1 MNNNCFDNKIKKI
14 LDCGKQCNCTPVIV
28 GPTGPTGPQ
37 GPVSI
42 AVGVTTTTDPGT
54 NASVT
59 NVGTNDNVILNFN
72 IPKGETGPIGPQGIP
87 GIEGPTGPTGPTG
100 PQGPASIAV
109 GVTTTTDPG
118 TNASVT
124 NVGTDDNVILN
135 FNIPKGETG
144 PIGPQG
150 IPGIEGPTGPTGPT
164 GPQGLQGLQ
173 GIQGSTGPTG
183 PTGPQ
188 GLQGLQ
194 GIQGPTGPTGP
205 TGPAGPT
212 AIETYGR
219 KYNTSTDN
227 ISLETNI
234 AQNIPLGNNGPTN
247 NITTATQN
255 TLTITENGVY
265 LVEYGFS
272 GSSSTNATL
281 TVEVN
286 QNANAIGGTS
296 IVKTVTANNNTDFN
310 SSTINSF
317 AVGDEIGLSINSST
331 AATIT
336 PANGTNAYL
345 NIVRIS

>member
-1 MNNNCFDNKIKKI
+1 MNNNCFDNKIKKN
-14 LDCGKQCNCTPVIV
+14 LDCGKKCNCTPIIV
-28 GPTGPTGPQ
+28 
-37 GPVSI
+37 
-42 AVGVTTTTDPGT
+42 
-54 NASVT
+54 
-59 NVGTNDNVILNFN
+59 
-72 IPKGETGPIGPQGIP
+72 
-87 GIEGPTGPTGPTG
+87 GPTGPTG

-135 FNIPKGETG
+135 FNIPRGETG

-150 IPGIEGPTGPTGPT
+150 IPGTE
-164 GPQGLQGLQ
+164 
-173 GIQGSTGPTG
+173 GPTG

-194 GIQGPTGPTGP
+194 GIQGPTGPT
-205 TGPAGPT
+205 GPT

-286 QNANAIGGTS
+286 QNANAISGTS

-317 AVGDEIGLSINSST
+317 AVGDEIGLSIKSST
-331 AATIT
+331 TATIT

>member
-1 MNNNCFDNKIKKI
+1 MNNNCFDNKIKKN
-14 LDCGKQCNCTPVIV
+14 LDCGKKCNCTPIIV
-28 GPTGPTGPQ
+28 
-37 GPVSI
+37 
-42 AVGVTTTTDPGT
+42 
-54 NASVT
+54 
-59 NVGTNDNVILNFN
+59 
-72 IPKGETGPIGPQGIP
+72 
-87 GIEGPTGPTGPTG
+87 GPTGPTG

-135 FNIPKGETG
+135 FNIPRGETG

-150 IPGIEGPTGPTGPT
+150 IPGTEGPTGPTGPQGLQGLQGLQGIQGPTGPTGPAGPQGLQGLQGLQGIQGPTGPTGPT

-173 GIQGSTGPTG
+173 GIQGPTGPTG
-183 PTGPQ
+183 PAGPQ

-194 GIQGPTGPTGP
+194 GIQGPTGP

-247 NITTATQN
+247 NITTATLN

-286 QNANAIGGTS
+286 QNANAISGTS

-317 AVGDEIGLSINSST
+317 SVGDEIGLSIKSST
-331 AATIT
+331 TATIT

>member
-14 LDCGKQCNCTPVIV
+14 LDCGKQCNCTPIIV
-28 GPTGPTGPQ
+28 
-37 GPVSI
+37 
-42 AVGVTTTTDPGT
+42 
-54 NASVT
+54 
-59 NVGTNDNVILNFN
+59 
-72 IPKGETGPIGPQGIP
+72 
-87 GIEGPTGPTGPTG
+87 GPTGPTG

-135 FNIPKGETG
+135 FNIPRGETG
-144 PIGPQG
+144 PVGPQG
-150 IPGIEGPTGPTGPT
+150 IPGTEGPTGPT

-173 GIQGSTGPTG
+173 GIQGPTG
-183 PTGPQ
+183 PAGPQ

-227 ISLETNI
+227 ISLETNV

-255 TLTITENGVY
+255 TLTTTENGVY

-272 GSSSTNATL
+272 GSSSINATL

-286 QNANAIGGTS
+286 QNANAISGTS

-331 AATIT
+331 TATIT

>member
-28 GPTGPTGPQ
+28 
-37 GPVSI
+37 
-42 AVGVTTTTDPGT
+42 
-54 NASVT
+54 
-59 NVGTNDNVILNFN
+59 
-72 IPKGETGPIGPQGIP
+72 
-87 GIEGPTGPTGPTG
+87 GPTGPTG

-150 IPGIEGPTGPTGPT
+150 IPGTEGPTGPT

-173 GIQGSTGPTG
+173 GIQGPTGPTG
-183 PTGPQ
+183 PAGPQ

-227 ISLETNI
+227 ISLETNV

-286 QNANAIGGTS
+286 QNANAISGTS

-317 AVGDEIGLSINSST
+317 AVGDEIGLSIKSST

>member
-37 GPVSI
+37 GPV
-42 AVGVTTTTDPGT
+42 
-54 NASVT
+54 
-59 NVGTNDNVILNFN
+59 
-72 IPKGETGPIGPQGIP
+72 
-87 GIEGPTGPTGPTG
+87 
-100 PQGPASIAV
+100 SIAV

-173 GIQGSTGPTG
+173 GLQGIQGPTGPTG

-188 GLQGLQ
+188 GLQG
-194 GIQGPTGPTGP
+194 IQGPTGP

-286 QNANAIGGTS
+286 QNANAISGTS

-317 AVGDEIGLSINSST
+317 AVGDEIGLSIKSST

>member
-1 MNNNCFDNKIKKI
+1 MNNNCFDDKIKNI
-14 LDCGKQCNCTPVIV
+14 LVCGKKCNCTPVIV
-28 GPTGPTGPQ
+28 
-37 GPVSI
+37 
-42 AVGVTTTTDPGT
+42 
-54 NASVT
+54 
-59 NVGTNDNVILNFN
+59 
-72 IPKGETGPIGPQGIP
+72 
-87 GIEGPTGPTGPTG
+87 GPTGPTG

-124 NVGTDDNVILN
+124 NIGTDDNVILN
-135 FNIPKGETG
+135 FNIPRGETG

-150 IPGIEGPTGPTGPT
+150 IPGTEGPTGPA
-164 GPQGLQGLQ
+164 
-173 GIQGSTGPTG
+173 
-183 PTGPQ
+183 GPQ

-205 TGPAGPT
+205 AGPT
-212 AIETYGR
+212 TIETYGR

-247 NITTATQN
+247 KITTATQN

-281 TVEVN
+281 TVEVK
-286 QNANAIGGTS
+286 QNANAIGSTS

-317 AVGDEIGLSINSST
+317 AVGDEIGLSIKSST

>member
-87 GIEGPTGPTGPTG
+87 GTE
-100 PQGPASIAV
+100 
-109 GVTTTTDPG
+109 
-118 TNASVT
+118 
-124 NVGTDDNVILN
+124 
-135 FNIPKGETG
+135 
-144 PIGPQG
+144 
-150 IPGIEGPTGPTGPT
+150 GPTGPT

-173 GIQGSTGPTG
+173 GIQGPTGPTG

>member
-14 LDCGKQCNCTPVIV
+14 LDCGKHCNCIPVIV
-28 GPTGPTGPQ
+28 GPTGPTGPTGPAGPQ
-37 GPVSI
+37 GPASI

-72 IPKGETGPIGPQGIP
+72 IPKGETGPIGPQGI
-87 GIEGPTGPTGPTG
+87 
-100 PQGPASIAV
+100 S
-109 GVTTTTDPG
+109 G
-118 TNASVT
+118 T
-124 NVGTDDNVILN
+124 
-135 FNIPKGETG
+135 E
-144 PIGPQG
+144 
-150 IPGIEGPTGPTGPT
+150 GPTGPT
-164 GPQGLQGLQ
+164 GPQGLQGIP
-173 GIQGSTGPTG
+173 GTE
-183 PTGPQ
+183 
-188 GLQGLQ
+188 
-194 GIQGPTGPTGP
+194 GPTGP

-296 IVKTVTANNNTDFN
+296 IVKTVTANDNTDFN

-317 AVGDEIGLSINSST
+317 AVGDEIGLSIMSST
-331 AATIT
+331 TATIT
-336 PANGTNAYL
+336 PANSTNAYL

>member
-1 MNNNCFDNKIKKI
+1 MNNNCFDDKIKNI
-14 LDCGKQCNCTPVIV
+14 LVCGKKCNCTPVIV
-28 GPTGPTGPQ
+28 
-37 GPVSI
+37 
-42 AVGVTTTTDPGT
+42 
-54 NASVT
+54 
-59 NVGTNDNVILNFN
+59 
-72 IPKGETGPIGPQGIP
+72 
-87 GIEGPTGPTGPTG
+87 GPTGPTG

-150 IPGIEGPTGPTGPT
+150 IPGTEGPTGPA
-164 GPQGLQGLQ
+164 GPQGLQG
-173 GIQGSTGPTG
+173 IQ
-183 PTGPQ
+183 
-188 GLQGLQ
+188 
-194 GIQGPTGPTGP
+194 GPTGP

-247 NITTATQN
+247 KITTATQN

-281 TVEVN
+281 TVEVK
-286 QNANAIGGTS
+286 QNANAIGSTS
-296 IVKTVTANNNTDFN
+296 IVKAVTANNNTDFN

-317 AVGDEIGLSINSST
+317 AVGDEIGLSIKSST

>member
-1 MNNNCFDNKIKKI
+1 MNNNCFDNKIKKN
-14 LDCGKQCNCTPVIV
+14 LDCGKKCNCTPIIV
-28 GPTGPTGPQ
+28 
-37 GPVSI
+37 
-42 AVGVTTTTDPGT
+42 
-54 NASVT
+54 
-59 NVGTNDNVILNFN
+59 
-72 IPKGETGPIGPQGIP
+72 
-87 GIEGPTGPTGPTG
+87 GPTGPTG

-135 FNIPKGETG
+135 FNIPRGETG

-150 IPGIEGPTGPTGPT
+150 IPGI
-164 GPQGLQGLQ
+164 Q
-173 GIQGSTGPTG
+173 
-183 PTGPQ
+183 
-188 GLQGLQ
+188 
-194 GIQGPTGPTGP
+194 GPTGP

-247 NITTATQN
+247 NITTATLN

-286 QNANAIGGTS
+286 QNANAISGTS

-331 AATIT
+331 TATIT

>member
-1 MNNNCFDNKIKKI
+1 MELYHLKIYKDD
-14 LDCGKQCNCTPVIV
+14 LLHRA
-28 GPTGPTGPQ
+28 TGP
-37 GPVSI
+37 
-42 AVGVTTTTDPGT
+42 A
-54 NASVT
+54 
-59 NVGTNDNVILNFN
+59 
-72 IPKGETGPIGPQGIP
+72 
-87 GIEGPTGPTGPTG
+87 
-100 PQGPASIAV
+100 
-109 GVTTTTDPG
+109 
-118 TNASVT
+118 
-124 NVGTDDNVILN
+124 
-135 FNIPKGETG
+135 
-144 PIGPQG
+144 
-150 IPGIEGPTGPTGPT
+150 

-173 GIQGSTGPTG
+173 GIQ
-183 PTGPQ
+183 
-188 GLQGLQ
+188 
-194 GIQGPTGPTGP
+194 GPTGP

-247 NITTATQN
+247 NITTATLN

-286 QNANAIGGTS
+286 QNANAISGTS

-317 AVGDEIGLSINSST
+317 SVGDEIGLSIKSST
-331 AATIT
+331 TATIT

>member
-37 GPVSI
+37 GPV
-42 AVGVTTTTDPGT
+42 
-54 NASVT
+54 
-59 NVGTNDNVILNFN
+59 
-72 IPKGETGPIGPQGIP
+72 
-87 GIEGPTGPTGPTG
+87 
-100 PQGPASIAV
+100 SIAV

-205 TGPAGPT
+205 AGPT

-247 NITTATQN
+247 KITTATQN

-286 QNANAIGGTS
+286 QNANAISGTS

-317 AVGDEIGLSINSST
+317 AVGDEIGLSIESST

>member
-14 LDCGKQCNCTPVIV
+14 LDCGKQCNCTPIIV
-28 GPTGPTGPQ
+28 
-37 GPVSI
+37 
-42 AVGVTTTTDPGT
+42 
-54 NASVT
+54 
-59 NVGTNDNVILNFN
+59 
-72 IPKGETGPIGPQGIP
+72 
-87 GIEGPTGPTGPTG
+87 GPTGPTG

-124 NVGTDDNVILN
+124 NVGTNDNVILN
-135 FNIPKGETG
+135 FNIPRGETG

-150 IPGIEGPTGPTGPT
+150 IPGTEGPTGPT

-173 GIQGSTGPTG
+173 GIQGPTGPTG

-227 ISLETNI
+227 ISLETNV

-286 QNANAIGGTS
+286 QNANAISGTS

-331 AATIT
+331 TATIT

>member
-28 GPTGPTGPQ
+28 
-37 GPVSI
+37 
-42 AVGVTTTTDPGT
+42 
-54 NASVT
+54 
-59 NVGTNDNVILNFN
+59 
-72 IPKGETGPIGPQGIP
+72 
-87 GIEGPTGPTGPTG
+87 GPTGPTG

-150 IPGIEGPTGPTGPT
+150 IQGP
-164 GPQGLQGLQ
+164 
-173 GIQGSTGPTG
+173 TGPTG

-205 TGPAGPT
+205 QGLQGLQGIQGPTGPTGPAGPT
-212 AIETYGR
+212 AIETYGS

-247 NITTATQN
+247 KITTATQN

-286 QNANAIGGTS
+286 QNANAISGTS

-317 AVGDEIGLSINSST
+317 AVGDEIGLSIKSST

>member
-1 MNNNCFDNKIKKI
+1 MNNNCFNNKIKKI
-14 LDCGKQCNCTPVIV
+14 LDCGKQCNCTPIIV
-28 GPTGPTGPQ
+28 GPTGT
-37 GPVSI
+37 
-42 AVGVTTTTDPGT
+42 
-54 NASVT
+54 
-59 NVGTNDNVILNFN
+59 
-72 IPKGETGPIGPQGIP
+72 
-87 GIEGPTGPTGPTG
+87 TG

-135 FNIPKGETG
+135 FNIPRGETG

-150 IPGIEGPTGPTGPT
+150 IPGTE
-164 GPQGLQGLQ
+164 
-173 GIQGSTGPTG
+173 GPTG

-205 TGPAGPT
+205 TGPAGPQGLQGFQGIQGPTGPTGPT

-247 NITTATQN
+247 NITTATLN

-286 QNANAIGGTS
+286 QNANAISGTS

-331 AATIT
+331 TATIT

>member
-14 LDCGKQCNCTPVIV
+14 LDCGKQCNCTPIIV
-28 GPTGPTGPQ
+28 
-37 GPVSI
+37 
-42 AVGVTTTTDPGT
+42 
-54 NASVT
+54 
-59 NVGTNDNVILNFN
+59 
-72 IPKGETGPIGPQGIP
+72 
-87 GIEGPTGPTGPTG
+87 GPTGPTG

-135 FNIPKGETG
+135 FNIPRGETG

-150 IPGIEGPTGPTGPT
+150 IPGTE
-164 GPQGLQGLQ
+164 
-173 GIQGSTGPTG
+173 GPTG

-194 GIQGPTGPTGP
+194 GIQGPTGPTGPAGPQGLQGIQGPTGP

-247 NITTATQN
+247 NITTATLN

-286 QNANAIGGTS
+286 QNANAISGTS

>member
-14 LDCGKQCNCTPVIV
+14 LDCGKQCNCTPIIV
-28 GPTGPTGPQ
+28 
-37 GPVSI
+37 
-42 AVGVTTTTDPGT
+42 
-54 NASVT
+54 
-59 NVGTNDNVILNFN
+59 
-72 IPKGETGPIGPQGIP
+72 
-87 GIEGPTGPTGPTG
+87 GPTGPTG

-135 FNIPKGETG
+135 FNIPRGETG

-150 IPGIEGPTGPTGPT
+150 IPGIE
-164 GPQGLQGLQ
+164 
-173 GIQGSTGPTG
+173 GPTG

-194 GIQGPTGPTGP
+194 GIQGPTGPT
-205 TGPAGPT
+205 GPT

-247 NITTATQN
+247 NITTVTQN

-286 QNANAIGGTS
+286 QNANAISGTS

-317 AVGDEIGLSINSST
+317 TVGDEIGLSIKSST
-331 AATIT
+331 TATIT

>member
-14 LDCGKQCNCTPVIV
+14 LDCGKQCNCTPIIV
-28 GPTGPTGPQ
+28 
-37 GPVSI
+37 
-42 AVGVTTTTDPGT
+42 
-54 NASVT
+54 
-59 NVGTNDNVILNFN
+59 
-72 IPKGETGPIGPQGIP
+72 
-87 GIEGPTGPTGPTG
+87 GPTGPTG
-100 PQGPASIAV
+100 PQGPASITV

-135 FNIPKGETG
+135 FNIPRGETG

-150 IPGIEGPTGPTGPT
+150 IPGTEGPTGPT

-173 GIQGSTGPTG
+173 GIQGPTGPTG

-286 QNANAIGGTS
+286 QNANAISGTS

-317 AVGDEIGLSINSST
+317 SVGDEIGLSIKSST
-331 AATIT
+331 TATIT

>member
-1 MNNNCFDNKIKKI
+1 MDNNYLDSKIKNI
-14 LDCGKQCNCTPVIV
+14 LDCGKKCNCTPVIV
-28 GPTGPTGPQ
+28 
-37 GPVSI
+37 
-42 AVGVTTTTDPGT
+42 
-54 NASVT
+54 
-59 NVGTNDNVILNFN
+59 
-72 IPKGETGPIGPQGIP
+72 
-87 GIEGPTGPTGPTG
+87 GPTGPTGPTG

-109 GVTTTTDPG
+109 GVTTTADPG

-150 IPGIEGPTGPTGPT
+150 IPGTEGPTGPAGP
-164 GPQGLQGLQ
+164 
-173 GIQGSTGPTG
+173 
-183 PTGPQ
+183 
-188 GLQGLQ
+188 QGLQ
-194 GIQGPTGPTGP
+194 GIQGPPGPA
-205 TGPAGPT
+205 GPAGPT

-247 NITTATQN
+247 KITTATQN
-255 TLTITENGVY
+255 TLTIAENGVY

-281 TVEVN
+281 TVEVK
-286 QNANAIGGTS
+286 QNANAIGSTS

-317 AVGDEIGLSINSST
+317 AVGDEIGLSIKSST

-345 NIVRIS
+345 NIIRIS

>member
-1 MNNNCFDNKIKKI
+1 MNNNIKRAKQIIDCYNKENPNTTFTCF
-14 LDCGKQCNCTPVIV
+14 
-28 GPTGPTGPQ
+28 
-37 GPVSI
+37 
-42 AVGVTTTTDPGT
+42 
-54 NASVT
+54 
-59 NVGTNDNVILNFN
+59 
-72 IPKGETGPIGPQGIP
+72 
-87 GIEGPTGPTGPTG
+87 GPTGPTGPTG

-150 IPGIEGPTGPTGPT
+150 IPGTEGPTGPAGPA
-164 GPQGLQGLQ
+164 GP
-173 GIQGSTGPTG
+173 
-183 PTGPQ
+183 
-188 GLQGLQ
+188 QGLQ
-194 GIQGPTGPTGP
+194 GIQGPP
-205 TGPAGPT
+205 GPAGPT

-227 ISLETNI
+227 ISLETNVS
-234 AQNIPLGNNGPTN
+234 QNIPLGNNGPTN

-286 QNANAIGGTS
+286 QNANAISGTS

-331 AATIT
+331 TATIT

>member
-59 NVGTNDNVILNFN
+59 NVGT
-72 IPKGETGPIGPQGIP
+72 
-87 GIEGPTGPTGPTG
+87 
-100 PQGPASIAV
+100 
-109 GVTTTTDPG
+109 
-118 TNASVT
+118 
-124 NVGTDDNVILN
+124 DDNVILN

-150 IPGIEGPTGPTGPT
+150 IQGPTGPTGPT

-173 GIQGSTGPTG
+173 GIQ
-183 PTGPQ
+183 
-188 GLQGLQ
+188 
-194 GIQGPTGPTGP
+194 GP

-247 NITTATQN
+247 KITTATQN

-286 QNANAIGGTS
+286 QNANAISGTS

-317 AVGDEIGLSINSST
+317 AVGDEIGLSIKSST

>member
-1 MNNNCFDNKIKKI
+1 MNNNCFDNKIKKN
-14 LDCGKQCNCTPVIV
+14 LDCGKKCNCTPIIV
-28 GPTGPTGPQ
+28 
-37 GPVSI
+37 
-42 AVGVTTTTDPGT
+42 
-54 NASVT
+54 
-59 NVGTNDNVILNFN
+59 
-72 IPKGETGPIGPQGIP
+72 
-87 GIEGPTGPTGPTG
+87 GPTGPTG

-135 FNIPKGETG
+135 FNIPRGETG

-150 IPGIEGPTGPTGPT
+150 IPGTEGPTGPTGPQGLQGLQGIQGPTGPTGPT

-173 GIQGSTGPTG
+173 GIQGPTGPTG

-194 GIQGPTGPTGP
+194 GIQGPTGPTGPTGPQGLQGLQGIQGPTGP

-247 NITTATQN
+247 NITTATLN

-286 QNANAIGGTS
+286 QNANAISGTS

-317 AVGDEIGLSINSST
+317 SVGDEIGLSIKSST
-331 AATIT
+331 TATIT

>member
-14 LDCGKQCNCTPVIV
+14 LDCGKQCNCTPIIV
-28 GPTGPTGPQ
+28 
-37 GPVSI
+37 
-42 AVGVTTTTDPGT
+42 
-54 NASVT
+54 
-59 NVGTNDNVILNFN
+59 
-72 IPKGETGPIGPQGIP
+72 
-87 GIEGPTGPTGPTG
+87 GPTGPTG

-135 FNIPKGETG
+135 FNIPRGETG

-150 IPGIEGPTGPTGPT
+150 IPGTEGPTGPTGPT

-173 GIQGSTGPTG
+173 GIQGPTGPTG

-194 GIQGPTGPTGP
+194 GIQGPTGP

-227 ISLETNI
+227 ISLETNV

-286 QNANAIGGTS
+286 QNANAISGTS

-331 AATIT
+331 TATIT

>member
-1 MNNNCFDNKIKKI
+1 MNNNCFDNKIKKN
-14 LDCGKQCNCTPVIV
+14 LDCGKKCNCTPIIV
-28 GPTGPTGPQ
+28 
-37 GPVSI
+37 
-42 AVGVTTTTDPGT
+42 
-54 NASVT
+54 
-59 NVGTNDNVILNFN
+59 
-72 IPKGETGPIGPQGIP
+72 
-87 GIEGPTGPTGPTG
+87 GPTGPTG

-135 FNIPKGETG
+135 FNIPRGETG

-150 IPGIEGPTGPTGPT
+150 IPGIQGPTGPTGPT
-164 GPQGLQGLQ
+164 GPQGLQG
-173 GIQGSTGPTG
+173 IQGPTG

-247 NITTATQN
+247 KITTATQN

-281 TVEVN
+281 TVEVK
-286 QNANAIGGTS
+286 QNANAIGSTS

-317 AVGDEIGLSINSST
+317 AVGDEIGLSIKSST
-331 AATIT
+331 TATIT

>member
-14 LDCGKQCNCTPVIV
+14 LDCGKQCNCTPIIV
-28 GPTGPTGPQ
+28 
-37 GPVSI
+37 
-42 AVGVTTTTDPGT
+42 
-54 NASVT
+54 
-59 NVGTNDNVILNFN
+59 
-72 IPKGETGPIGPQGIP
+72 
-87 GIEGPTGPTGPTG
+87 GPTGPTG

-124 NVGTDDNVILN
+124 NVGTNDNVILN
-135 FNIPKGETG
+135 FNIPRGETG

-150 IPGIEGPTGPTGPT
+150 IPGTEGPTGPTGPQGLQGLQGIQGPTGPTGPT

-173 GIQGSTGPTG
+173 GIQGPTG
-183 PTGPQ
+183 PA
-188 GLQGLQ
+188 
-194 GIQGPTGPTGP
+194 GPTGP

-247 NITTATQN
+247 KITTATQN

-281 TVEVN
+281 TVEVK
-286 QNANAIGGTS
+286 QNANAIGSTS

-317 AVGDEIGLSINSST
+317 AVGDEIGLSIKSST

>member
-14 LDCGKQCNCTPVIV
+14 LDCGKQCNCTPIIV
-28 GPTGPTGPQ
+28 
-37 GPVSI
+37 
-42 AVGVTTTTDPGT
+42 
-54 NASVT
+54 
-59 NVGTNDNVILNFN
+59 
-72 IPKGETGPIGPQGIP
+72 
-87 GIEGPTGPTGPTG
+87 GPTGPTG

-135 FNIPKGETG
+135 FNIPRGETG
-144 PIGPQG
+144 PVGPQG
-150 IPGIEGPTGPTGPT
+150 IPGTEGPTGPT

-173 GIQGSTGPTG
+173 GIQGPTGPTG
-183 PTGPQ
+183 PAGPQ

-247 NITTATQN
+247 KITTATQN
-255 TLTITENGVY
+255 TLTIAENGVY

-286 QNANAIGGTS
+286 QNANAISGTS

-331 AATIT
+331 TATIT

>member
-87 GIEGPTGPTGPTG
+87 GIE
-100 PQGPASIAV
+100 
-109 GVTTTTDPG
+109 
-118 TNASVT
+118 
-124 NVGTDDNVILN
+124 
-135 FNIPKGETG
+135 
-144 PIGPQG
+144 
-150 IPGIEGPTGPTGPT
+150 GPTGPT

>member
-1 MNNNCFDNKIKKI
+1 MNNNCFDNKIKKN
-14 LDCGKQCNCTPVIV
+14 LDCGKKCNCTPIIV
-28 GPTGPTGPQ
+28 
-37 GPVSI
+37 
-42 AVGVTTTTDPGT
+42 
-54 NASVT
+54 
-59 NVGTNDNVILNFN
+59 
-72 IPKGETGPIGPQGIP
+72 
-87 GIEGPTGPTGPTG
+87 GPTGPTG

-135 FNIPKGETG
+135 FNIPRGETG

-150 IPGIEGPTGPTGPT
+150 IPGTEGPTGPTGPQGLQGPQGIPGTEGPTGPT

-173 GIQGSTGPTG
+173 GIQ
-183 PTGPQ
+183 
-188 GLQGLQ
+188 
-194 GIQGPTGPTGP
+194 GPTGP

-247 NITTATQN
+247 NITTATLN

-286 QNANAIGGTS
+286 QNANAISGTS

>member
-1 MNNNCFDNKIKKI
+1 MNNNCFDNKIKKN
-14 LDCGKQCNCTPVIV
+14 LDCGKKCNCTPIIV
-28 GPTGPTGPQ
+28 
-37 GPVSI
+37 
-42 AVGVTTTTDPGT
+42 
-54 NASVT
+54 
-59 NVGTNDNVILNFN
+59 
-72 IPKGETGPIGPQGIP
+72 
-87 GIEGPTGPTGPTG
+87 GPTGPTG

-135 FNIPKGETG
+135 FNIPRGETG

-150 IPGIEGPTGPTGPT
+150 IPGTEGPTGPTGPQGLQGLQGIQGPTGPTGPT

-173 GIQGSTGPTG
+173 GIQ
-183 PTGPQ
+183 
-188 GLQGLQ
+188 
-194 GIQGPTGPTGP
+194 GPTGP

-286 QNANAIGGTS
+286 QNANAISGTS

-331 AATIT
+331 TATIT

>member
-1 MNNNCFDNKIKKI
+1 MNNNCFDNKIKKN
-14 LDCGKQCNCTPVIV
+14 LDCGKKCNCTPIIV
-28 GPTGPTGPQ
+28 
-37 GPVSI
+37 
-42 AVGVTTTTDPGT
+42 
-54 NASVT
+54 
-59 NVGTNDNVILNFN
+59 
-72 IPKGETGPIGPQGIP
+72 
-87 GIEGPTGPTGPTG
+87 GPTGPTG

-135 FNIPKGETG
+135 FNIPRGETG

-150 IPGIEGPTGPTGPT
+150 IPGTEGPTGPT

-173 GIQGSTGPTG
+173 GIQGPTG
-183 PTGPQ
+183 PTGPQGLQ

-227 ISLETNI
+227 ISLETNV

-286 QNANAIGGTS
+286 QNANAISGTS

-331 AATIT
+331 TATIT

>member
-1 MNNNCFDNKIKKI
+1 MNNNCFDNKIKKN
-14 LDCGKQCNCTPVIV
+14 LDCGKKCNCTPIIV
-28 GPTGPTGPQ
+28 
-37 GPVSI
+37 
-42 AVGVTTTTDPGT
+42 
-54 NASVT
+54 
-59 NVGTNDNVILNFN
+59 
-72 IPKGETGPIGPQGIP
+72 
-87 GIEGPTGPTGPTG
+87 GPTGPTG

-135 FNIPKGETG
+135 FNIPRGETG

-150 IPGIEGPTGPTGPT
+150 IPGTE
-164 GPQGLQGLQ
+164 
-173 GIQGSTGPTG
+173 GPTG

-194 GIQGPTGPTGP
+194 GIQGPTGPTGPQGLQGLQGIQGPTGPTGPQGLQGLQGIQGPTGPTGPQGLQGLQGIQGPTGP

-247 NITTATQN
+247 NITTATLN

-286 QNANAIGGTS
+286 QNANAISGTS

-317 AVGDEIGLSINSST
+317 SVGDEIGLSIKSST
-331 AATIT
+331 TATIT

>member
-14 LDCGKQCNCTPVIV
+14 LDCGKQCNCIPVIV
-28 GPTGPTGPQ
+28 GPTGPTGP
-37 GPVSI
+37 
-42 AVGVTTTTDPGT
+42 
-54 NASVT
+54 
-59 NVGTNDNVILNFN
+59 
-72 IPKGETGPIGPQGIP
+72 TGPA
-87 GIEGPTGPTGPTG
+87 G
-100 PQGPASIAV
+100 PQGPVSIAV

-150 IPGIEGPTGPTGPT
+150 IPGTE
-164 GPQGLQGLQ
+164 
-173 GIQGSTGPTG
+173 GPTG

-205 TGPAGPT
+205 AGPT
-212 AIETYGR
+212 AIETYGS

-286 QNANAIGGTS
+286 QNANAISGTS

>member
-28 GPTGPTGPQ
+28 
-37 GPVSI
+37 
-42 AVGVTTTTDPGT
+42 
-54 NASVT
+54 
-59 NVGTNDNVILNFN
+59 
-72 IPKGETGPIGPQGIP
+72 
-87 GIEGPTGPTGPTG
+87 GPTGPTG

-150 IPGIEGPTGPTGPT
+150 IPGIEGPTGPTGP
-164 GPQGLQGLQ
+164 QGLQGLQ
-173 GIQGSTGPTG
+173 GIQGPTGPTG

-205 TGPAGPT
+205 AGPT
-212 AIETYGR
+212 AIETYGS

-247 NITTATQN
+247 KITTATQN

-286 QNANAIGGTS
+286 KNANAISGTS

-317 AVGDEIGLSINSST
+317 AVGDEIGLSIKSST

>member
-28 GPTGPTGPQ
+28 
-37 GPVSI
+37 
-42 AVGVTTTTDPGT
+42 
-54 NASVT
+54 
-59 NVGTNDNVILNFN
+59 
-72 IPKGETGPIGPQGIP
+72 
-87 GIEGPTGPTGPTG
+87 GPTGPTG

-150 IPGIEGPTGPTGPT
+150 IPGIEGPTGPTGP
-164 GPQGLQGLQ
+164 QGLQGLQ
-173 GIQGSTGPTG
+173 GIQGPTG

-194 GIQGPTGPTGP
+194 GIQGPTGP

-247 NITTATQN
+247 KITTATQN

-286 QNANAIGGTS
+286 QNANAISGTS

-317 AVGDEIGLSINSST
+317 AVGDEIGLSIKSST